1 MTKIKNIK
9 TTVYQWKGKTVPP
22 QENFCTNASD
32 VLYEKSDAMGSFRFH
47 EWLVCEIE
55 TDDGIIGIG
64 NAALAPQVT
73 KKTIDV
79 YLKPLVIG
87 EDPFD
92 YAYIWEKMYR
102 RTLAWGRK
110 GVGMT
115 AISAIDIAIW
125 DIIGKITKKP
135 VFKLLGGRTK
145 EKIPVYAS
153 KLYSQPLNELQKE
166 AELYKSQ
173 GFNMYKMRFGWG
185 PQDGPEGMKNNIQ
198 LVEAVREVI
207 GEDADLMLE
216 CYMGWNLDYSKR
228 MIPKLMKF
236 NPRWLEEP
244 VIADDI
250 HGYAEL
256 NNMNMIPISGGEHEF
271 SLFGFKQL
279 LDLKA
284 ISYIQYD
291 TNRVGGIT
299 AAQKINA
306 LAEAYQVPV
315 VPHAGQMHNYHLT
328 MANVNCPIS
337 EYFPVHDVEIGNEL
351 FYYIFEGDPSPTNG
365 FIDLKDDL
373 PGLGLTLT
381 DKYKSDIDAFKL
393 DNGTFESGDAEFLF
407 NFIRYSKPSRI
418 IEVGCGSST
427 KIIQHALVLNELDQ
441 GVLASHICIEPF
453 EQPWL
458 ESFPNIKLIREKI
471 ENLDKNI
478 FEELKEGDFLFIDS
492 SHMVRPQGDV
502 LHEFLSII
510 PSLSKGIFVH
520 VHDIFSPHDYPDNW
534 IKDNVYFW
542 NEQYV
547 LEALLT
553 GNNNLEVVAAL
564 NLLKHKHYDELHKV
578 CSYLTPDREPGSF
591 YLKTK

>member
-1 MTKIKNIK
+1 
-9 TTVYQWKGKTVPP
+9 
-22 QENFCTNASD
+22 
-32 VLYEKSDAMGSFRFH
+32 
-47 EWLVCEIE
+47 
-55 TDDGIIGIG
+55 
-64 NAALAPQVT
+64 
-73 KKTIDV
+73 
-79 YLKPLVIG
+79 
-87 EDPFD
+87 
-92 YAYIWEKMYR
+92 MYR

-145 EKIPVYAS
+145 EKIPVSAS
-153 KLYSQPLNELQKE
+153 KLYSKPLNELQKE

-185 PQDGPEGMKNNIQ
+185 PQDGPEGMKNKIQ

-250 HGYAEL
+250 HGDAEL
-256 NNMNMIPISGGEHEF
+256 NNMNMLPISGGEHEF

-306 LAEAYQVPV
+306 LAEAYQFPV

-328 MANVNCPIS
+328 MANVNCPNS
-337 EYFPVHDVEIGNEL
+337 EYFPLHDVEIGNEL
-351 FYYIFEGDPSPTNG
+351 FYYIFEGDPTPKNG

-381 DKYKSDIDAFKL
+381 DKYKSDF
-393 DNGTFESGDAEFLF
+393 T
-407 NFIRYSKPSRI
+407 I
-418 IEVGCGSST
+418 IE
-427 KIIQHALVLNELDQ
+427 
-441 GVLASHICIEPF
+441 
-453 EQPWL
+453 
-458 ESFPNIKLIREKI
+458 
-471 ENLDKNI
+471 
-478 FEELKEGDFLFIDS
+478 
-492 SHMVRPQGDV
+492 
-502 LHEFLSII
+502 
-510 PSLSKGIFVH
+510 
-520 VHDIFSPHDYPDNW
+520 
-534 IKDNVYFW
+534 
-542 NEQYV
+542 
-547 LEALLT
+547 
-553 GNNNLEVVAAL
+553 
-564 NLLKHKHYDELHKV
+564 
-578 CSYLTPDREPGSF
+578 
-591 YLKTK
+591 